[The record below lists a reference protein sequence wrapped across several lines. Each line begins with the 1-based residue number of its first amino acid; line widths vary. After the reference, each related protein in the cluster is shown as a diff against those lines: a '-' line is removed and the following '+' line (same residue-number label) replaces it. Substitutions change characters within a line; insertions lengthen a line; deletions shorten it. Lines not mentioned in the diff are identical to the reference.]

1 MCIVNDNLYL
11 RNLFSDSDYSHPLSK
26 IPISIEEAVNV
37 LVAKDR
43 NSLFMKYYAW
53 HDNDEGQQQK
63 AFLCLLLINE
73 NVNSKHRRK
82 HRRCLKASYDP

>member
-1 MCIVNDNLYL
+1 MDLIICDTVVYYNDNLYL

-53 HDNDEGQQQK
+53 HDNDEG
-63 AFLCLLLINE
+63 
-73 NVNSKHRRK
+73 SRK
-82 HRRCLKASYDP
+82 LSGVFF